1 MADNM
6 SDLKLKVEN
15 LKSILIAQDE
25 IISWYEDDHDRYEY
39 DDEEVPEELLELEQQ
54 LEAAKEFIDA
64 GEGNGKKS
72 NDE

>member
-39 DDEEVPEELLELEQQ
+39 DDEEVPKELLELEQQ
-54 LEAAKEFIDA
+54 LETVKE
-64 GEGNGKKS
+64 NYVKKT
-72 NDE
+72 NTY